1 MKCSVCSSI
10 CCHLVL
16 VGTSTHGAD
25 VVGDV
30 RRCVDDHLEKEL
42 IGASYVPSSLST
54 AAAMLAADFDH
65 SGRVGRL
72 FVRVF
77 VVVFVW
83 VGFCITK
90 F

>member
-1 MKCSVCSSI
+1 M
-10 CCHLVL
+10 L
-16 VGTSTHGAD
+16 VGTSAHGAD

-65 SGRVGRL
+65 SGTTEGYELAEAVLAGLSRAHSSDATTTPQSRA
-72 FVRVF
+72 
-77 VVVFVW
+77 
-83 VGFCITK
+83 TPAS
-90 F
+90 